1 MRALAHFLFAA
12 VITVFYGGRVC
23 PFINQL
29 TLVQWA
35 QSVAVAF
42 ALGYLAHRLLIRP
55 RVERSPAVGRVL
67 RLAWSEFA
75 LFLIL
80 GLVLAANNTLVLGF
94 PLLASGGKVVAG
106 CVILGAFAAA
116 DLALEEERGLARL
129 FQRTSQELPVGENMF
144 PLTRQF
150 ALAAA
155 FVLFSVVF
163 VVFLILVR
171 DFQWVQGVEHGSL
184 QLPLRAVLVELAF
197 VLVVALAEILNL
209 IASFSRNL
217 RLAFANE
224 NGALTQVAQGNLSSR
239 AVVSSNNEFG
249 LMASYTN
256 RMIAALEQRTR
267 ELAMAQVEEEKSKL
281 LAGLSA
287 SLSKYLSPQIV
298 HSLLTGEKG
307 TELVTQRKK
316 LTVFFSDIKDF
327 TKTTEDMQP
336 EDLSDLLNSYFTEM
350 SAIALLYGATID
362 KFIGDAMLMFF
373 GDPESKGV
381 QQDAEACV
389 RMAVAMQRRM
399 KKLQSTWRFRGYQNP
414 FHMRIGINTGYCNV
428 GNFGSADRMDYTIIG
443 GEVNLAARL
452 ETQAEPDGI
461 LISADTF
468 SLVRDMVEA
477 QERPPLTAKGIER
490 EVIPYAVSG
499 IYDDKPGSADHIRK
513 EFAGLRI
520 IADLEKVTAGDRGEI
535 IEGLEELLARLRRE
549 PAGRPE

>member
-1 MRALAHFLFAA
+1 MTL
-12 VITVFYGGRVC
+12 
-23 PFINQL
+23 L
-29 TLVQWA
+29 T
-35 QSVAVAF
+35 
-42 ALGYLAHRLLIRP
+42 
-55 RVERSPAVGRVL
+55 
-67 RLAWSEFA
+67 RLAA
-75 LFLIL
+75 IV
-80 GLVLAANNTLVLGF
+80 GAGNVLTDF
-94 PLLASGGKVVAG
+94 
-106 CVILGAFAAA
+106 A
-116 DLALEEERGLARL
+116 DLAPYLEEERGLARL

-399 KKLQSTWRFRGYQNP
+399 KKLQDEWRARGYNKP